1 MGRKLTYANVVATLA
16 LIIAV
21 GCASA
26 FAATQLAK
34 NSVGSKQLK
43 KNAVTTAKI
52 KNGAVT
58 GAKIKVS
65 TLPKVPSATR
75 ADHAVSAETATGA
88 GTAVNATNAA
98 NAQPVAFARVSSDGV
113 LDRANSKNVGKV
125 TVNTMSAHIYC
136 FSGLPF
142 APKGGVATV
151 DSTESSTQY
160 AQFALGTAEGCPGDT
175 VAYVF
180 TLEATT
186 PATAGFFVVFY
197 G

>member
-1 MGRKLTYANVVATLA
+1 MRPRLTYANVMAT
-16 LIIAV
+16 IAV
-21 GCASA
+21 FIAMGGASY
-26 FAATQLAK
+26 AALKIPK
-34 NSVGSKQLK
+34 NSVGAKQLK
-43 KNAVTTAKI
+43 KNAVTTAKV

-58 GAKIKVS
+58 GAKINVS
-65 TLPKVPSATR
+65 TLPEVPRATR

-88 GTAVNATNAA
+88 GTAINATNAA

-113 LDRANSKNVGKV
+113 LDRANSNNVSKV
-125 TVNTMSAHIYC
+125 TVNIMSDHIYC

-186 PATAGFFVVFY
+186 PAAAGFFVEFY